1 MQSTSNGR
9 HRVVTLKRLPAKL
22 RNSNSILNEKC
33 WVQGRFMEI
42 ALPFTATERPRK
54 SLFCWTTSLKTKS
67 IKIFYT
73 KSHRIYMVFL
83 RVLWIYTGV
92 HQLHHEGGACS
103 YTGENE
109 LCRSKCGFYI
119 MLTKCCLSE
128 FCFVRLVRRGAMSGF
143 LLKSLLRLQFCL
155 AGNWQYVFPFRF
167 LFGKTSYL

>member
-1 MQSTSNGR
+1 MQSTSNRR

-42 ALPFTATERPRK
+42 ALPFAATERPRK
-54 SLFCWTTSLKTKS
+54 IPFLLDYVAQNQ

-92 HQLHHEGGACS
+92 QQLHHEGDACS

-119 MLTKCCLSE
+119 MLTKGCLSE
-128 FCFVRLVRRGAMSGF
+128 FCFVVVRRGAMSGF